1 MLFNWRTIEPVLPI
15 VTGRELT
22 TGEDGME
29 ARLALLFREV
39 LEKCGTMSA
48 NAFVAV
54 ELTSGERLWAANGP
68 FKEEFRNQVG
78 VRHCMCARAPAC
90 VRVPCDFFF
99 VCVA

>member
-1 MLFNWRTIEPVLPI
+1 
-15 VTGRELT
+15 
-22 TGEDGME
+22 ME

-78 VRHCMCARAPAC
+78 VRHCMCVRASAVC
-90 VRVPCDFFF
+90 FYLCLRGVDRGDGHRVPYRVLYVGIVDCL
-99 VCVA
+99 VIEQR